1 MVCRAF
7 SGFFGC
13 APLVQKLLSICSISI
28 TCSDCFLL
36 GAWLWLSSRKV
47 SFGTNVLRK
56 ETGHSNSGLLWG
68 INNQAF
74 NIAPFYYKEK
84 WNIYYELFSF

>member
-1 MVCRAF
+1 MLMPSEFRL
-7 SGFFGC
+7 FFIILC
-13 APLVQKLLSICSISI
+13 YV
-28 TCSDCFLL
+28 
-36 GAWLWLSSRKV
+36 
-47 SFGTNVLRK
+47 GTNVLRK

-84 WNIYYELFSF
+84 WNIYYETF